1 MNTRTL
7 ALATGALTALLLLTG
22 CAAGPGMDGM
32 DQETSSPSDSTAP
45 VNDADVDF
53 AINMIAHHQQAID
66 MADLLL
72 AKEGVDD
79 RVINLALAIK
89 EAQGPEIS
97 TMTAWLDAWGQDI
110 MLGMDHGGGMMSEDD
125 MSALEAASG
134 TEASRLFLEQMIEH
148 HQGAIDMA
156 EREVTEGENPDAVA
170 LAGVIITDQAAEI
183 TVMQQLLTSV

>member
-1 MNTRTL
+1 MNTRKL
-7 ALATGALTALLLLTG
+7 ALATGALAALLLLTG
-22 CAAGPGMDGM
+22 CAAGPAMDGM
-32 DQETSSPSDSTAP
+32 DQQSNSPSDSTAP
-45 VNDADVDF
+45 VNDADSDF
-53 AINMIAHHQQAID
+53 AVNMIDHHQQAID

-110 MLGMDHGGGMMSEDD
+110 MPGMDHGGGMMSDDD
-125 MSALEAASG
+125 MSALEAATG
-134 TEASRLFLEQMIEH
+134 AEATRLFLEQMIEH

-170 LAGVIITDQAAEI
+170 LAGAIITDQTAEI